1 MKKTLR
7 IIACVALIAVIGVG
21 AFCAASFAGKDNTPN
36 DKADAGLIIT
46 PGEVQGD
53 MISLLAGPTSSST
66 AGSFGFV
73 REYTL
78 TVVLN
83 ADCPEDQKAIDWSIA
98 WKNPSSTWATGKVV
112 TDYVTVTPTS
122 DGALTATVKNIIKS
136 GIPAELMSF
145 NEQIIVTAASRV
157 RPELKATA
165 TVDCLKSN
173 IANTSGNNL
182 NVTAKNVVL
191 KIGQPIAFDVEVDD
205 SAIPGTIGFTRAE
218 ANCVSASSNSSIT
231 AIIKKYSLESA
242 VSQNLLSIE
251 KGAVLSMD
259 NFLKCKDEATK
270 STVAY
275 KQAYNEV
282 LEYLK
287 NNDIVVYL
295 LPKLYYNDIVY
306 YNPSSYI
313 MQGLNSQNVRID
325 VSALTPFDLVTNVA
339 FADNAIIF

>member
-1 MKKTLR
+1 MKKILR

-53 MISLLAGPTSSST
+53 MISLLAGPISSSEP
-66 AGSFGFV
+66 GNFGFV

-136 GIPAELMSF
+136 GMPAKLMSF

-173 IANTSGNNL
+173 MSSSEYRL

-191 KIGQPIAFDVEVDD
+191 KIGQPVAFDVEVDD

-259 NFLKCKDEATK
+259 NFLKCKDETTK

-313 MQGLNSQNVRID
+313 MQSLNSQNVRID
-325 VSALTPFDLVTNVA
+325 VSALTPFDLVTSLA

>member
-7 IIACVALIAVIGVG
+7 IIACIAVVAVIVVG
-21 AFCAASFAGKDNTPN
+21 AFCAANFAGKDNTPN

-53 MISLLAGPTSSST
+53 MISLLAGPISSST

-83 ADCPEDQKAIDWSIA
+83 DDCPDDMKAIDWSIA
-98 WKNPSSTWATGKVV
+98 WKDPSSEWATGKVV

-136 GIPAELMSF
+136 GIPAKLMSF
-145 NEQIIVTAASRV
+145 SEQIIVTAASRV

-173 IANTSGNNL
+173 LTGSEYKL

-191 KIGQPIAFDVEVDD
+191 KIGQPVAFDVEVDD

-218 ANCVSASSNSSIT
+218 ANCVSASSNASIT

-287 NNDIVVYL
+287 NNDIVVYF

-306 YNPSSYI
+306 YNPSNYI
-313 MQGLNSQNVRID
+313 MQSLDSQNVRID

>member
-7 IIACVALIAVIGVG
+7 IIACIALVAVIGVG
-21 AFCAASFAGKDNTPN
+21 AFCAANFAGKDNTPN

-53 MISLLAGPTSSST
+53 MISLLAGPISSSA
-66 AGSFGFV
+66 AGNFGFV

-173 IANTSGNNL
+173 MSSSEYRL
-182 NVTAKNVVL
+182 KVTAKNVVL

-295 LPKLYYNDIVY
+295 LPKLYFNDIVY

-313 MQGLNSQNVRID
+313 MQSLNSQNVRID
-325 VSALTPFDLVTNVA
+325 VSALTPFDLVTSLA